1 MKVRAKLD
9 IDLYN
14 TVKNMKIM
22 TLSFIFRKAKKKKK
36 KTGRNFLIL
45 VHDQHENTSGTRHFP
60 ETIMLLNTF
69 GNLH

>member
-1 MKVRAKLD
+1 MFISRYYRGVYRCTNTKRFYPSSIMKVRAKLD

-36 KTGRNFLIL
+36 KNWAK
-45 VHDQHENTSGTRHFP
+45 FP
-60 ETIMLLNTF
+60 HP
-69 GNLH
+69 GA